1 MTHVQYGGVY
11 FVSFYMNL
19 LRRGTTET
27 FQKLSVVARKR
38 SVVKWLEPCPWLNS
52 SSYSKQK
59 WWQTYTWLF
68 DVILRL
74 SDALVCFRASGANF
88 LRSITRAIVN
98 KNDGKR
104 RNDEINQRSIRAS
117 FGRHLGIIWRSLWD
131 HVDVIWGS
139 SGTIWGSSGTI
150 WGSSGHHLGIIWGP
164 FESNGSE

>member
-1 MTHVQYGGVY
+1 MPWIKIPEPSDELFRSSSCDCPRVRTFGGVY
-11 FVSFYMNL
+11 FVSFYMIL

-27 FQKLSVVARKR
+27 FRKLSVVARKR
-38 SVVKWLEPCPWLNS
+38 SVVKWLEPCPWLNC
-52 SSYSKQK
+52 SSYRKQK

-104 RNDEINQRSIRAS
+104 IIDFLTLFWNFQKLS
-117 FGRHLGIIWRSLWD
+117 FVFAPLGLTSCALSP
-131 HVDVIWGS
+131 G
-139 SGTIWGSSGTI
+139 
-150 WGSSGHHLGIIWGP
+150 L
-164 FESNGSE
+164 